1 MSVSARKREKELRRA
16 LAFEAKRP
24 EVRTISSVQ
33 EMRRENLKKAWHR
46 FSRNKM
52 SVVGL
57 GIVILVIL
65 AAILAPYITPYPE
78 HAGAFTD
85 FANSTKAPCADYL
98 FGTDNM
104 GRDILTRII
113 FSFQGALKMAVLVL
127 IIAVPVGTCLGLLAG
142 YMNGTWVD
150 TVIMRVADIFLSVP
164 ALLLALAVASI
175 LEPNLTN
182 SMLAITIMWW
192 PWYTRL
198 VYGVATSCK
207 NEYYVV
213 SAQLT
218 GASKGH
224 IIFKEILPNCLSPI
238 LTKMSLDVGWVILM
252 GATLSYVGL
261 GEQPPIPSLGQMV
274 SDGARYM
281 PDKWWM
287 TIFPCLAII
296 VIIMGFNFM
305 GDGIG
310 DMLSKGDSKYE

>member
-1 MSVSARKREKELRRA
+1 MAVSARKRKKELKRA
-16 LAFEAKRP
+16 LAYEAKRP
-24 EVRTISSVQ
+24 ESRTVSSVR
-33 EMRRENLKKAWHR
+33 EMRKENIKKAWYR

-57 GIVILVIL
+57 CIVLLVIL
-65 AAILAPYITPYPE
+65 AAVLAPYITPYPE
-78 HAGAFTD
+78 HAGAYTD
-85 FANSTKAPCADYL
+85 FANSTKAPCAQFL
-98 FGTDNM
+98 LGTDNM
-104 GRDILTRII
+104 GRDILSRIV
-113 FSFQGALKMAVLVL
+113 FSFRGALKMAILVL
-127 IIAVPVGTCLGLLAG
+127 AISVPVGTCLGLLAG
-142 YMNGTWVD
+142 FMNGTWVD
-150 TVIMRVADIFLSVP
+150 TLIMRISDIFLSVP

-175 LEPNLTN
+175 LKPNLTN

-218 GASKGH
+218 GASRSH

-252 GATLSYVGL
+252 GATLSYVGM

-296 VIIMGFNFM
+296 IIIMGFNFM

>member
-1 MSVSARKREKELRRA
+1 MAVSAKKQKKELQRA

-24 EVRTISSVQ
+24 QNRTVSSVG
-33 EMRRENLKKAWHR
+33 EMRKENLKKAWSR

-57 GIVILVIL
+57 AIVVLVIL
-65 AAILAPYITPYPE
+65 AAILAPCITPYPN
-78 HAGAFTD
+78 HAGPYTDYANAF
-85 FANSTKAPCADYL
+85 APPGGQFLLGAD
-98 FGTDNM
+98 NA
-104 GRDILTRII
+104 GRDILTRIV
-113 FSFQGALKMAVLVL
+113 FAFQGALKMAILVL
-127 IIAVPVGTCLGLLAG
+127 LIAVPVGTCLGLLAG
-142 YMNGTWVD
+142 FMNGTWVD
-150 TVIMRVADIFLSVP
+150 TLIMRVADIFLSVP

-182 SMLAITIMWW
+182 AMLAITVMWW

-218 GASKGH
+218 GAGKAH

-261 GEQPPIPSLGQMV
+261 GEQPPTPSLGQMV

-281 PDKWWM
+281 PDQWWM

-296 VIIMGFNFM
+296 LIIMGFNFM

>member
-1 MSVSARKREKELRRA
+1 MAMNPRKQARELKRA
-16 LAFEAKRP
+16 LAYEAKRP
-24 EVRTISSVQ
+24 ESRTVSSLQ
-33 EMRRENLKKAWHR
+33 DMRRENIKKAWHR

-57 GIVILVIL
+57 TIVILVIL
-65 AAILAPYITPYPE
+65 AAIFAPYITPYPE

-85 FANSTKAPCADYL
+85 FANSTKAPCSQYL
-98 FGTDNM
+98 MGTDNV
-104 GRDILTRII
+104 GRDIFSRII
-113 FSFQGALKMAVLVL
+113 FSFRGALKMAILVL
-127 IIAVPVGTCLGLLAG
+127 AISVPVGTCLGLLAG
-142 YMNGTWVD
+142 FMNGSWAD
-150 TVIMRVADIFLSVP
+150 TLIMRIADIFLSVP

-175 LEPNLTN
+175 LKPNLTN
-182 SMLAITIMWW
+182 AMLAITIMWW

-207 NEYYVV
+207 NEYYVI
-213 SAQLT
+213 SAELT

-224 IIFKEILPNCLSPI
+224 IIFREILPNCLSPI

-252 GATLSYVGL
+252 GATLSYVGM